1 MNAIQY
7 LHILKNEMHSVIF
20 GTVDENQ
27 LPVTCVVDIM
37 LADENGLY
45 FLTAKGKSFY
55 GRLKAT
61 PFISLTGMKGKDTLS
76 SRSITLRGKVREIGS
91 QLLPEIFHQNP
102 YMADIYPDEISR
114 SALTVF
120 QIYEGTGE
128 FFDLSCRPIF
138 RETFSFGGMK
148 APESGFYV
156 TEKCTG
162 CKSCYQVC
170 PQKCINVSICP
181 SEIQQKHCLRCGK
194 CQEICPQQAIERR

>member
-1 MNAIQY
+1 MKAIQY

-76 SRSITLRGKVREIGS
+76 SRSITLRGKVHEIGS

-128 FFDLSCRPIF
+128 FFDLSCHPIF
-138 RETFSFGGMK
+138 RETFSFGSMEVL
-148 APESGFYV
+148 ESGFYV
-156 TEKCTG
+156 TAKCIG

-170 PQKCINVSICP
+170 PQKCINISICP
-181 SEIQQKHCLRCGK
+181 SEIQQNHCLRCGK